1 VQYDQLLQQL
11 AVFPI
16 KKLIAIGPHLAKAL
30 QKHKGLQNKGVHVI
44 SFDTTQQFIHQM
56 DIYSFKEEFI
66 LIKGARVFEL
76 EKINELLQL
85 QVHKTMAEI
94 NLTTLVDNYKK
105 IKTVVGPKVKMMAMV
120 KAFGYGSGSVEVKQL
135 HQH

>member
-1 VQYDQLLQQL
+1 M
-11 AVFPI
+11 
-16 KKLIAIGPHLAKAL
+16 
-30 QKHKGLQNKGVHVI
+30 I
-44 SFDTTQQFIHQM
+44 SFDATQQFIHQL

-94 NLTTLVDNYKK
+94 NLTTLVSNYKK
-105 IKTVVGPKVKMMAMV
+105 LKRSLDPR
-120 KAFGYGSGSVEVKQL
+120 L
-135 HQH
+135 R